1 MLEQASRGPCTTR
14 KRMKMNVPEGA
25 QEEEGNAEVSVADAG
40 KDPLRVIMSHVI
52 SNWNKKLKEWKA

>member
-1 MLEQASRGPCTTR
+1 
-14 KRMKMNVPEGA
+14 MKMNVPEGA